1 MWNVITEWF
10 GSKLEKRSLV
20 KEFNLRASN
29 AWDKGEA
36 PTLLRA
42 RISWGDNQN
51 KHSFSDVRSGF
62 RIKAVTGGILDNEQC
77 AIIGILIY
85 SDQELVRKL
94 IRLGFDTLEVFGTSG
109 GKYTIGLTNLLLT

>member
-62 RIKAVTGGILDNEQC
+62 RIKAVTGGILDREQC
-77 AIIGILIY
+77 MVIGMIIM
-85 SDQELVRKL
+85 SDQQLVRKL
-94 IRLGFDTLEVFGTSG
+94 IRLGFDTLEVFGTRG
-109 GKYTIGLTNLLLT
+109 GEYTIGLTTLLLT